1 MFTVHSCTILLTM
14 TQRATTP
21 YFQGQASVLNFL
33 CDAGS
38 EITGK

>member
-1 MFTVHSCTILLTM
+1 M

-21 YFQGQASVLNFL
+21 YFQGQASVLKYGIWDLKFI
-33 CDAGS
+33 CEAGS